1 MTDAAPTDAA
11 SFDADPTGSEIHDE
25 LDRAAALDRDTLA
38 SEAGAL
44 RERIDRF
51 RRALGR
57 FFVAKQHLID
67 LMTVAAVAQEPLLL
81 VGPPGTAKSDLI
93 VKFKDAL
100 GVADQLYFEYMLTRF
115 TEPSEVFGP
124 IDVGELRR
132 GRYLRRVRGKLPTA
146 RVVFLDEIF
155 KANSAILNALLT
167 VINER
172 KFYQDGR
179 PVPVA
184 LRVLFAATNEI
195 PEHGELAALKDRF
208 CLKAACRSVQDDH
221 FVELIDA
228 GLDGHGHRELGQRP
242 WAEGHAT
249 LVDLVKANRHLTHVM
264 LARTPGEGGTV
275 ERDRDRFFGDE
286 LLRELR
292 RVIKTLVREDGV
304 FVSDRKV
311 VKLYRLLRVHAW
323 IGHGG
328 AVERGD
334 LALLAHL
341 GETRD
346 EVDLLE
352 DKVPRLL
359 GLA

>member
-1 MTDAAPTDAA
+1 MTDPARAPAEPSGPAALD
-11 SFDADPTGSEIHDE
+11 DV
-25 LDRAAALDRDTLA
+25 DRAVALDRDTLA
-38 SEAGAL
+38 REAGAL

-57 FFVAKQHLID
+57 FFVAKQPLID

-100 GVADQLYFEYMLTRF
+100 GLSDDVYFEYMLTRF

-124 IDVGELRR
+124 IDVAELRR
-132 GRYLRRVRGKLPTA
+132 GRYLRRAAGKLPTA
-146 RVVFLDEIF
+146 RLVFLDEIF

-184 LRVLFAATNEI
+184 MRILFAATNEI
-195 PEHGELAALKDRF
+195 PEHGELGALKDRF
-208 CLKAACRSVQDDH
+208 VLKAACRSVQDDH

-228 GLDGHGHRELGQRP
+228 GLDGHGHRELGQKP

-264 LARTPGEGGTV
+264 IEQHPGRDGHV

-323 IGHGG
+323 VTHGG

-334 LALLAHL
+334 LGLLAHL